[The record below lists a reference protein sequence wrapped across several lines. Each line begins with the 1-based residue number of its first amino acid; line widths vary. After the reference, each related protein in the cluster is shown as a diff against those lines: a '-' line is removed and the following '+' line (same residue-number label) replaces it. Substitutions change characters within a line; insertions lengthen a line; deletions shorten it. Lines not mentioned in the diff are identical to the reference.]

1 MFKFKKKK
9 PEVSQK
15 LLDEIKSYIDQNYID
30 DNANYTGSQK
40 FESLEKTQEMI
51 FEDREE
57 SEELKSKHKLM
68 RAKMDMPMQMPMP
81 AQTAQFYNFTKKLDE
96 PFSKIL
102 FNIID
107 QKGKTDV
114 EVYKRA
120 NIDRKLF
127 SKIRAGRNYMP
138 GKKTVVALAIA
149 LELSLDE
156 TDSLLE
162 CAGFALSKSVMF
174 DVIIKY
180 FIVNKKYDIFEI
192 NNVLFKYDQP
202 VLGG

>member
-9 PEVSQK
+9 TEVSQK
-15 LLDEIKSYIDQNYID
+15 MLDEVKVYVDKNYIKND
-30 DNANYTGSQK
+30 TSEFLAPMRK
-40 FESLEKTQEMI
+40 MKKTVFGENI
-51 FEDREE
+51 N
-57 SEELKSKHKLM
+57 
-68 RAKMDMPMQMPMP
+68 MQMPQMSAAP
-81 AQTAQFYNFTKKLDE
+81 ASVHNFTKNLDE

-102 FNIID
+102 LNIID
-107 QKGKTDV
+107 RKDKKDV

-127 SKIRAGRNYMP
+127 SKIRSGKNYMP

-149 LELSLDE
+149 LELSPDE
-156 TDSLLE
+156 TDNFLE

-180 FIVNKKYDIFEI
+180 FIDNKKYDIFEI
-192 NNVLFKYDQP
+192 NDVLFKYDQP
-202 VLGG
+202 LLGG

>member
-1 MFKFKKKK
+1 MFKFKKKNNI
-9 PEVSQK
+9 EVSQK
-15 LLDEIKSYIDQNYID
+15 LLDEIKIYIDQNYIV
-30 DNANYTGSQK
+30 
-40 FESLEKTQEMI
+40 EKTYGML
-51 FEDREE
+51 FEDRAE
-57 SEELKSKHKLM
+57 SKEEELESKPELM
-68 RAKMDMPMQMPMP
+68 RAKMSMDRQIQMHMPYAAAPVH
-81 AQTAQFYNFTKKLDE
+81 NFTKNLDA

-102 FNIID
+102 LNIID

-114 EVYKRA
+114 EIYKRA

-127 SKIRAGRNYMP
+127 SKIRAGKNYMP
-138 GKKTVVALAIA
+138 GKKTVVALALA
-149 LELSLDE
+149 LELSPDE
-156 TDSLLE
+156 TDNFLE

-180 FIVNKKYDIFEI
+180 FIDNKRYDIFEI